1 MEPLNTIIQTL
12 ETMVDAHTRLLDLAK
27 GKRNLLVEG
36 NIQGLQS
43 QIHREALCVDEIQKL
58 EQIRKLKVEEY
69 MKQMGIKG
77 DSYTLEEL
85 TKIQQDNTFKAK
97 LTNAAKQ
104 LRSLIQEISQ
114 LNESNQLL
122 IQTSLSY
129 IQYSIGMFAK
139 KEPAIGYG
147 PNAKNRYT
155 SMLDAKI

>member
-12 ETMVDAHTRLLDLAK
+12 ETMVDAHKRLLDLAK

-58 EQIRKLKVEEY
+58 EQIRKQKVQEY
-69 MKQMGIKG
+69 MEQKGITD
-77 DSYTLEEL
+77 DSQTLEEL
-85 TKIQQDNTFKAK
+85 IKLQQDNTYKAK
-97 LTNAAKQ
+97 LTSAAKQ
-104 LRSLIQEISQ
+104 LRKLIQEISQ
-114 LNESNQLL
+114 INENNQQL
-122 IQTSLSY
+122 IQTSLSF
-129 IQYSIGMFAK
+129 IQYSIGMFAR

>member
-1 MEPLNTIIQTL
+1 MDSLNTLIQSL
-12 ETMVDAHTRLLDLAK
+12 EIMVDAHSRLLDLAK
-27 GKRNLLVEG
+27 GKRDMLVNG
-36 NIQGLQS
+36 NIQDLQS

-58 EQIRKLKVEEY
+58 EQIRMQKVQEFFE
-69 MKQMGIKG
+69 KKGIKG
-77 DSYTLEEL
+77 DSFTLEEL
-85 TKIQQDNTFKAK
+85 IKLQYDNQIKVK
-97 LTNAAKQ
+97 LTSIAKQ

-114 LNESNQLL
+114 INENNQQL
-122 IQTSLSY
+122 IQTSLSF

>member
-1 MEPLNTIIQTL
+1 MDSLNTLIQSL
-12 ETMVDAHTRLLDLAK
+12 ETMVDAHSRLLDLAK
-27 GKRNLLVEG
+27 GKRDMLVNG
-36 NIQGLQS
+36 NIQDLQS

-58 EQIRKLKVEEY
+58 EQIRMQKVQEFFE
-69 MKQMGIKG
+69 KKGIKG
-77 DSYTLEEL
+77 DSFTLEEL
-85 TKIQQDNTFKAK
+85 IKLQYDNQIKVK
-97 LTNAAKQ
+97 LTSIAKQ

-114 LNESNQLL
+114 INENNQQL
-122 IQTSLSY
+122 IQTSLSF